1 MNTRFR
7 AIAAFLVFIIVTM
20 ACALPFGGSPAPT
33 ADEVATVVALT
44 LQALTPVGEA
54 TTPTPEPEASPTPT
68 GPLPRSLYLLNNDS
82 IGVLQVFRL
91 EQDGTSLTQ
100 ITSEPSA
107 VGAYD
112 VSPVDGSVVYVVNNQ
127 LILVHA
133 DGSGRR
139 MLIDGGPVD
148 PNDPFVDS
156 ISSPIFSPDGQT
168 IAYSQRGLILY
179 SLATGASNMVLEEMT
194 TDPST
199 GAPVPAKVFIPQSYS
214 PDGTKILVTGAIPRS
229 DGFIQQIYT
238 IASDSSIELNG
249 GDGARLCCDQQAW
262 TADSSTLY
270 VGNSSFG
277 LFLPGLWRINA
288 ATGEV
293 TTLIPG
299 EAGGTLY
306 NTPDEPYLAPD
317 GQLYFFYAQVTA
329 PDGFSSRAP
338 LQMVRSAPD
347 GVTGRATLRS
357 ETFELMNE
365 ALWSPDASFVI
376 TAIAP
381 SDSVYAGGQ
390 LRLYYTDSSEP
401 VINLL
406 PFGQQ
411 LKWGP

>member
-1 MNTRFR
+1 MKKQFR
-7 AIAAFLVFIIVTM
+7 PLIAFLILAVVMM
-20 ACALPFGGSPAPT
+20 ACAIPSLGSNEPT
-33 ADEVATVVALT
+33 ADQVSTVVALT
-44 LQALTPVGEA
+44 MQALTPASDGA
-54 TTPTPEPEASPTPT
+54 ATPTSQPSPA
-68 GPLPRSLYLLNNDS
+68 GLLPQSLYFLNNDN

-91 EQDGTSLTQ
+91 GTDGKSVSQ
-100 ITSEPSA
+100 VTSEPVA
-107 VGAYD
+107 VGAFD

-127 LILVHA
+127 LVLINA

-139 MLIDGGPVD
+139 VLADGGPADPVD
-148 PNDPFVDS
+148 PFIS
-156 ISSPIFSPDGQT
+156 SLSSPIFSPDGQT

-199 GAPVPAKVFIPQSYS
+199 GAAVPAKVFFPQSYS

-238 IASDSSIELNG
+238 IASDSTVELSG

-270 VGNSSFG
+270 AGNSSFG

-288 ATGEV
+288 ATGAV

-347 GVTGRATLRS
+347 GVAGRITLRD

-365 ALWSPDASFVI
+365 ALWSPDASFVLVVM
-376 TAIAP
+376 AP
-381 SDSVYAGGQ
+381 NQDVYQGGK
-390 LRLYYTDSSEP
+390 LDLYYTDPGRP
-401 VINLL
+401 VVNLL
-406 PFGQQ
+406 PFAQH

>member
-1 MNTRFR
+1 MKKEFR
-7 AIAAFLVFIIVTM
+7 PGIAFLILALAVM
-20 ACALPFGGSPAPT
+20 ACAIPYTGSSEPT
-33 ADEVATVVALT
+33 ADQVSTAVALT
-44 LQALTPVGEA
+44 MRALTPASDA
-54 TTPTPEPEASPTPT
+54 TATSTSEPEPSPA
-68 GPLPRSLYLLNNDS
+68 GLLPQSLYFLNNDS

-91 EQDGTSLTQ
+91 GVDGKSVSQ

-127 LILVHA
+127 LLLINA

-139 MLIDGGPVD
+139 VLVDGGPEDPVD
-148 PNDPFVDS
+148 PFISNL
-156 ISSPIFSPDGQT
+156 SSPIFSPDGQT

-179 SLATGASNMVLEEMT
+179 SLASGASNMVLEEMT

-199 GAPVPAKVFIPQSYS
+199 GASVPAKVFFPQSYS

-238 IASDSSIELNG
+238 IASDSTTELSG

-317 GQLYFFYAQVTA
+317 GQLYYFYTQVTA

-338 LQMVRSAPD
+338 MQIVRSASD
-347 GVTGRATLRS
+347 GVTGRTTVRD

-365 ALWSPDASFVI
+365 ALWAPDASFVI
-376 TAIAP
+376 AAIAP
-381 SDSVYAGGQ
+381 ADSVYAGGQ
-390 LRLYYTDSSEP
+390 LNLYYTDPSRT
-401 VINLL
+401 VVNLL

-411 LKWGP
+411 MKWGP